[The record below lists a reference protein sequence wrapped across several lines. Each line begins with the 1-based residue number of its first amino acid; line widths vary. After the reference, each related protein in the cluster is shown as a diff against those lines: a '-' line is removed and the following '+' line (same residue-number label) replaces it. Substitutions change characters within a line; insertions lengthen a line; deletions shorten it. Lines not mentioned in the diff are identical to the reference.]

1 MIRRVLIE
9 HADWRVGV
17 LTAWALHEAGY
28 AVATCPG
35 PRVGDP
41 CPVLTGRRCPLAEH
55 TDVILSSLTT
65 LPDGKSIAA
74 SHRAQLPQ
82 TPLLLNVEPHKAAWV
97 VREALGHD
105 SR

>member
-1 MIRRVLIE
+1 M
-9 HADWRVGV
+9 GV